1 MHNAGSLICA
11 NCFPTL
17 TNPIAI
23 FARLNTPTLTVEFDY
38 LTIQIARILH
48 KHCKF
53 NYASIIGYPMIYPG
67 HLIFVQNH
75 FLA

>member
-11 NCFPTL
+11 NYFPTL

-48 KHCKF
+48 KHGKF
-53 NYASIIGYPMIYPG
+53 NYASITSYPMIYPG
-67 HLIFVQNH
+67 QLILPKTIF
-75 FLA
+75 